1 MTMSGETVPVA
12 EVLKGLVFVVD
23 DDASVRRGLGSLFR
37 SAGLTVEAFASAAE
51 MEQSPRSESAN
62 CLVLDVRLPT
72 RNGLE
77 LQEHLARSN
86 RRVPIIFIN
95 GHADVPMTIR
105 AMKGGAID
113 FFTKP
118 VDSRAILGAV
128 SAAIDRD
135 RKRRESENAGE
146 ALRAAFEILTPRERQ
161 VMALVTAGLMNKQVA
176 AEMGLRGDNRVDSSR
191 QHHEKNESRI
201 ASRPRKNGRQPAI
214 APAHHLTR
222 DNLATI
228 RVAVWWL
235 RGRRGHLPHLSC
247 HIFSPIRQGTRGSC
261 SATGTV

>member
-1 MTMSGETVPVA
+1 MIVSEEKVQGA
-12 EVLKGLVFVVD
+12 EVSKGVVFVVD

-37 SAGLTVEAFASAAE
+37 SAGLNVEVFASAAE

-72 RNGLE
+72 LNGLE

-86 RRVPIIFIN
+86 RQIPIIFIT

-118 VDSRAILGAV
+118 VDGRAILGAV

-146 ALRAAFEILTPRERQ
+146 ALRASFETLTPRERE

-176 AEMGLRGDNRVDSSR
+176 AEMGLREITVRIHRGNIMRKMKARSLPDLVRMADSLR
-191 QHHEKNESRI
+191 LR
-201 ASRPRKNGRQPAI
+201 RP
-214 APAHHLTR
+214 T
-222 DNLATI
+222 T
-228 RVAVWWL
+228 
-235 RGRRGHLPHLSC
+235 
-247 HIFSPIRQGTRGSC
+247 
-261 SATGTV
+261 

>member
-1 MTMSGETVPVA
+1 MIVSEGKVQGA
-12 EVLKGLVFVVD
+12 EVSKGVVFVVD

-37 SAGLTVEAFASAAE
+37 SAGLNVEVFASAAE

-72 RNGLE
+72 LNGLE

-86 RRVPIIFIN
+86 RQIPIIFIT

-118 VDSRAILGAV
+118 VDGRAILGAV

-135 RKRRESENAGE
+135 RKRRESENCRGS
-146 ALRAAFEILTPRERQ
+146 
-161 VMALVTAGLMNKQVA
+161 TAGF
-176 AEMGLRGDNRVDSSR
+176 LRDAHATRAGGHGPCDGRAHEQAGRGRNGPARDNREDSPR
-191 QHHEKNESRI
+191 QNHEKNEGQV
-201 ASRPRKNGRQPAI
+201 ASRSGQDGRQPATS
-214 APAHHLTR
+214 PAH
-222 DNLATI
+222 D
-228 RVAVWWL
+228 
-235 RGRRGHLPHLSC
+235 LSTTNIC
-247 HIFSPIRQGTRGSC
+247 MCCWGDP
-261 SATGTV
+261 A

>member
-1 MTMSGETVPVA
+1 MIVSGENMPAA
-12 EVLKGLVFVVD
+12 EVSKGVVFVVD

-37 SAGLTVEAFASAAE
+37 SAGLNVEVFASAAE

-72 RNGLE
+72 LNGLE

-86 RRVPIIFIN
+86 RQIPIIFIT

-118 VDSRAILGAV
+118 VDGRAILGAV

-146 ALRAAFEILTPRERQ
+146 TLRASFETLTPREQ
-161 VMALVTAGLMNKQVA
+161 EVMAWVTGGLLNKQVA
-176 AEMGLRGDNRVDSSR
+176 AEIGVTEITVKVHRGKVTRKMGAKS
-191 QHHEKNESRI
+191 
-201 ASRPRKNGRQPAI
+201 
-214 APAHHLTR
+214 
-222 DNLATI
+222 LADLVKMADLLGI
-228 RVAVWWL
+228 R
-235 RGRRGHLPHLSC
+235 R
-247 HIFSPIRQGTRGSC
+247 TK
-261 SATGTV
+261 T

>member
-1 MTMSGETVPVA
+1 MIVSGENVPAV
-12 EVLKGLVFVVD
+12 EVSKGVVFVVD

-37 SAGLTVEAFASAAE
+37 SVGLTVEVFASAAE
-51 MEQSPRSESAN
+51 MEQSPRAESSN

-72 RNGLE
+72 LNGLE

-86 RRVPIIFIN
+86 RQIPIIFIT
-95 GHADVPMTIR
+95 GHADVPMTVR

-118 VDSRAILGAV
+118 VNSRAILDAV

-146 ALRAAFEILTPRERQ
+146 ALRATFETLTPRERQ

-176 AEMGLRGDNRVDSSR
+176 AEMGLREITVKIHRGNIMRKMKARSLPDLVRMADGLALR
-191 QHHEKNESRI
+191 
-201 ASRPRKNGRQPAI
+201 RPE
-214 APAHHLTR
+214 T
-222 DNLATI
+222 
-228 RVAVWWL
+228 
-235 RGRRGHLPHLSC
+235 
-247 HIFSPIRQGTRGSC
+247 
-261 SATGTV
+261 